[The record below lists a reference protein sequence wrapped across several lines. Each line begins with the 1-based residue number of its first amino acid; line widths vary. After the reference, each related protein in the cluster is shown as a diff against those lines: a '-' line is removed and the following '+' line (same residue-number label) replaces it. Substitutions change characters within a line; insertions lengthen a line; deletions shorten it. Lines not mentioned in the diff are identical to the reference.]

1 MDFFFHRRF
10 GCRQRRQKQPAAVR
24 PAVQTSKARRR
35 SSVGL
40 QSAALVQARRSSA
53 GLAPI
58 SIDQRRRPSVG
69 LLVASGEKRQSIIEL
84 GLTKSGEAFGKPEK
98 GAARSDVPMRRGG
111 RRRFHYRLQDN
122 GPSDTVPS
130 RYRGQGMRNRK
141 AQKIKSIEPHLL
153 GSSMLLASVV
163 QMGKEVKEKKEE
175 EDELDISLCS
185 SSESQGEEEGSD
197 EKDGEK
203 AASIIVIKNITTRP
217 LLRPPR
223 CLRRNSSHCL
233 PTDSVV
239 LGSETGYGVYGQ
251 YCRKTS
257 SQHPI
262 SPSLGQLASA
272 DGRTNLGDDD
282 ADVECFGS
290 SPPKTCPL
298 PLGGPQGTMYYDPY
312 LESWENFL
320 SYVKHTH
327 PHSANSYTNGG
338 KSYTYYTV
346 IKNANSSTDQLLAFT
361 LVQLLII

>member
-10 GCRQRRQKQPAAVR
+10 GCRQRKQKQPAAVR

-40 QSAALVQARRSSA
+40 QSVALVQARRSSA

-98 GAARSDVPMRRGG
+98 GAARSDVPVRRGG
-111 RRRFHYRLQDN
+111 RRKFQYRFQDF

-130 RYRGQGMRNRK
+130 RYRGQVMRNRK

-185 SSESQGEEEGSD
+185 SSESEGEEDGSE
-197 EKDGEK
+197 EKDGQK
-203 AASIIVIKNITTRP
+203 ATSITVIKNITRP

-223 CLRRNSSHCL
+223 CLRRNSSHYL
-233 PTDSVV
+233 PADSVV
-239 LGSETGYGVYGQ
+239 LGSETGYRVDGQ

-257 SQHPI
+257 SQQPV

-272 DGRTNLGDDD
+272 DGRTKLREDE

-290 SPPKTCPL
+290 SPPKSCPL

-327 PHSANSYTNGG
+327 PHSANSYSISMEENH
-338 KSYTYYTV
+338 
-346 IKNANSSTDQLLAFT
+346 AP
-361 LVQLLII
+361 IIQ

>member
-40 QSAALVQARRSSA
+40 QSVTLVQARRSSA
-53 GLAPI
+53 GLPPI
-58 SIDQRRRPSVG
+58 SVDQRRRPSVG

-84 GLTKSGEAFGKPEK
+84 GLTKSGETSEKSEK
-98 GAARSDVPMRRGG
+98 GAERSDVPMRRGG
-111 RRRFHYRLQDN
+111 RRRFQYRLQDY
-122 GPSDTVPS
+122 GLCGPS
-130 RYRGQGMRNRK
+130 RYRGQEIWNRK

-163 QMGKEVKEKKEE
+163 QMGKGVKDEV
-175 EDELDISLCS
+175 DEVDISLCS
-185 SSESQGEEEGSD
+185 SSESEGEDEGNE

-203 AASIIVIKNITTRP
+203 PTSITFIKNITTRP

-223 CLRRNSSHCL
+223 CLRRNSSSYL
-233 PTDSVV
+233 PDASVV
-239 LGSETGYGVYGQ
+239 LRSETGYGVYGQ
-251 YCRKTS
+251 YHRKRS
-257 SQHPI
+257 SQCLWSSNKMI
-262 SPSLGQLASA
+262 QETSPSLGQLASA
-272 DGRTNLGDDD
+272 DGGTNLGGDE

-290 SPPKTCPL
+290 SPPKSCPL

-320 SYVKHTH
+320 SYVKHTR
-327 PHSANSYTNGG
+327 
-338 KSYTYYTV
+338 
-346 IKNANSSTDQLLAFT
+346 T
-361 LVQLLII
+361 LGT

>member
-1 MDFFFHRRF
+1 MPILPHSCLLHSQRDIMDFFFHRRF
-10 GCRQRRQKQPAAVR
+10 GCRQRRQRQPAAVR

-58 SIDQRRRPSVG
+58 SFDQRRRPSVG
-69 LLVASGEKRQSIIEL
+69 LLVASGERRQSIIEL
-84 GLTKSGEAFGKPEK
+84 GLTKSVEAFGKPEK
-98 GAARSDVPMRRGG
+98 GAVRSDVPVRRGG
-111 RRRFHYRLQDN
+111 RRKFQYRLQDY

-130 RYRGQGMRNRK
+130 GYRGQERRNRK

-163 QMGKEVKEKKEE
+163 QMGKEVKEKEE
-175 EDELDISLCS
+175 EDELDVSPCS
-185 SSESQGEEEGSD
+185 SSESEGEEEGSE

-203 AASIIVIKNITTRP
+203 ATSIIVIKNITTRP

-223 CLRRNSSHCL
+223 CLRRNSSNYL
-233 PTDSVV
+233 PADSLV

-257 SQHPI
+257 SQHPV
-262 SPSLGQLASA
+262 SPSQLASA
-272 DGRTNLGDDD
+272 DGRTNLGDDE
-282 ADVECFGS
+282 ADVDCFGS
-290 SPPKTCPL
+290 SPPKSCPL

-327 PHSANSYTNGG
+327 PHLANS
-338 KSYTYYTV
+338 
-346 IKNANSSTDQLLAFT
+346 
-361 LVQLLII
+361 